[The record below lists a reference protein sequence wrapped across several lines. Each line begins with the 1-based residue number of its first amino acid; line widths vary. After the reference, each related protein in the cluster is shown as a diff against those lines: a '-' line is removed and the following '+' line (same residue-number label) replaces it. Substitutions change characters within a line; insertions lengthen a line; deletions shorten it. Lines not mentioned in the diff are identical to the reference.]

1 MVDCSTERH
10 WFLVCS
16 PRGAEGP
23 CAPRDKWGRLVDRQ
37 VRQGK
42 EEGREKQVKA
52 VRAQSIAGTSLEH
65 PVTVKQTRSGSL
77 PGTTRPPGRKPSSDS
92 SFPTHPLPRMPRSL
106 LRRMPRSLDA
116 PFPGHP
122 FQDTPS
128 WMPATLDAPL
138 PGRPLLDAPSL
149 DAPSQKPVSLDAPSG
164 TTPPGGPLLLT
175 AIHTCHKA
183 VSLESSEHRHP
194 RTLLR
199 SARLTT
205 NTWAQAGNHQ
215 GGMGR
220 YAQCY
225 KLDRGFRGS
234 SPTLIPFNP

>member
-77 PGTTRPPGRKPSSDS
+77 PETTRHPGQKPSSDS
-92 SFPTHPLPRMPRSL
+92 SFPTHPLPWMPCS
-106 LRRMPRSLDA
+106 PDAPFPASQDA
-116 PFPGHP
+116 PFPGCP
-122 FQDTPS
+122 LS
-128 WMPATLDAPL
+128 WTPL
-138 PGRPLLDAPSL
+138 PGHPLLDACYPGCPPPRVPPLPGHHLL
-149 DAPSQKPVSLDAPSG
+149 DAPFSGCPLTGRPLPEARIPGCPLRDNPSWRAS
-164 TTPPGGPLLLT
+164 PPHG
-175 AIHTCHKA
+175 
-183 VSLESSEHRHP
+183 HP
-194 RTLLR
+194 HL
-199 SARLTT
+199 S
-205 NTWAQAGNHQ
+205 
-215 GGMGR
+215 
-220 YAQCY
+220 
-225 KLDRGFRGS
+225 
-234 SPTLIPFNP
+234 

>member
-77 PGTTRPPGRKPSSDS
+77 PRTTRPPGRKPSSDS
-92 SFPTHPLPRMPRSL
+92 SFPTHPLPRIPRS
-106 LRRMPRSLDA
+106 PDAPFPASQDA
-116 PFPGHP
+116 PFPGCP
-122 FQDTPS
+122 LS
-128 WMPATLDAPL
+128 WTPL
-138 PGRPLLDAPSL
+138 PGPPPPGCLLPWMPPSPGVPPPRTPPPGCPVLWMPPHWTPPPRSPYPWMPPPGQPLLEGLSSSRPSTL
-149 DAPSQKPVSLDAPSG
+149 VIRQCRSRAQSTG
-164 TTPPGGPLLLT
+164 
-175 AIHTCHKA
+175 IHTHSRA
-183 VSLESSEHRHP
+183 LP
-194 RTLLR
+194 
-199 SARLTT
+199 
-205 NTWAQAGNHQ
+205 G
-215 GGMGR
+215 
-220 YAQCY
+220 
-225 KLDRGFRGS
+225 
-234 SPTLIPFNP
+234 